1 VTDISV
7 KYAFSDDLS
16 LIVGGQNVFSEYP
29 EEQPVE
35 SVFDT
40 IFKYPNTNS
49 PIGFNGAYFYSEVE
63 YKF

>member
-1 VTDISV
+1 MTDISV

-35 SVFDT
+35 SAFDT